1 MGILKASILLSLVL
15 LIGIPLAATPRIAY
29 VGASLILPG
38 SGELLMDHTTRGAT
52 LMGIDLISIY
62 AFFSTQREID
72 LQRQNYMRFAE
83 VYAGVPY
90 GKPRN
95 HYQDIQEFPSSD
107 YYNEIQ
113 ELILRNYYLI
123 SEFNPE
129 AYNQAMSEL
138 IYYGDDTWNWQ
149 SDKKWQEYKD
159 MRTRHQRT
167 KMSHNLALGV
177 MLLNRTVSA
186 IDSAILSGKINRY
199 GTLYFSPSETNG
211 LMVNYQIDF

>member
-1 MGILKASILLSLVL
+1 
-15 LIGIPLAATPRIAY
+15 
-29 VGASLILPG
+29 
-38 SGELLMDHTTRGAT
+38 
-52 LMGIDLISIY
+52 MGIDLISIY
-62 AFFSTQREID
+62 AFFATQREID
-72 LQRQNYMRFAE
+72 LQRTNYMHFAE

-113 ELILRNYYLI
+113 EMILRNYYLI
-123 SEFNPE
+123 SEYNPE
-129 AYNQAMSEL
+129 AYNQAMNEL
-138 IYYGDDTWNWQ
+138 IYSGEDTWNWQ

-186 IDSAILSGKINRY
+186 IDSALLSGKINKY
-199 GTLYFSPSETNG
+199 GTLYFSPSQTDG